1 MAQPGDQAQEQL
13 LGQEEDVQILHAGGL
28 AGALDDIGDG
38 LVIAYLEIDGRR
50 RVTGVAGGA
59 DQGHVRVIV
68 HVLLEHV
75 LQVQVQGDVPVG
87 DEDVLLP
94 DFP

>member
-1 MAQPGDQAQEQL
+1 MELGQQVVAEGVEAMGGAAGDQAQEQL

-50 RVTGVAGGA
+50 RVTGGRRGE
-59 DQGHVRVIV
+59 QTRVMSA
-68 HVLLEHV
+68 
-75 LQVQVQGDVPVG
+75 
-87 DEDVLLP
+87 
-94 DFP
+94 